1 MGDKAEGKGTQ
12 DTQLKSN
19 PKSQD
24 SGPSSAKD
32 DGPRRDR
39 DRDRRDRPPKEG
51 GGGGRFRDRRRENK
65 DSYSEVSDSHNSK
78 TGGQG
83 RDRVDKNVSNKRPQS
98 ARDRGSGDSRH
109 GDRNRPRGDS
119 RGESRSDHGKDGG
132 KQRQED
138 RRRDRVD
145 DRPKSSRE
153 RDRTHRDRDRRDSD
167 RSSSG
172 KTTSKEDKKG
182 RDSKREPKKTK
193 EELKKEEE
201 ERKKRMEE
209 ERLLAEQK
217 KAEEEQKRLEEE
229 ERRKEE
235 ERKRQEEEQ
244 RQREEEEA
252 RRKEE
257 EQKQAHEMAVEAE
270 ERIRAKNE
278 LRTTNLH
285 AGDNRPEEGFFS
297 KLDSSL
303 KKNTAFVKK
312 LKTITEQQR
321 ESLTKEFNSLN
332 LTKYIG
338 EAVNSFVEAKLKMS
352 DVNCAVHLCSKFH
365 QRYAE
370 FTPQLLQAWNKSFQ
384 ARRDDKEEKK
394 KEKGDKLRVDIR
406 QVAELTVAGVFTD
419 KEGLPLVA
427 SQLKAL
433 IDGDKEAHNNLTIIS
448 SFCRH
453 CGEDYAGLVPRKN
466 RSLADKYNVILPKS
480 EVFPCEIQGKC
491 RQLLKDYFTSLV
503 KHLQRDHKALQNQAW
518 NNRRTLQTK
527 GELSEERQKA
537 FEDAQAAYQKLLM
550 NASTLADLL
559 DEDMPDL
566 PEDDF
571 KEEEEGNVDIF
582 LAIKGGDGEIGEN
595 TLWEDEETRSFYENL
610 PNLKEFL
617 PAILFKDS
625 EKKSNE
631 QEAEAEAD
639 TPEDT
644 VEALEEE
651 MSNME
656 LAEAVEVVEAE
667 AEAEAEADADSSQAE
682 MSVEDIEKEILGSV
696 EDVDDDAEGASGSS
710 TKMLLEGF
718 LQQLPNCVNREFIDN
733 AGLEFCMNM
742 NNKTNRR
749 KLVRALFTVH
759 RTRIDLLPFYSRL
772 VATLQP
778 CTPDVA
784 DDLVAMLKGDFKF
797 HVRKKDQINLESKLK
812 TVRFIGE
819 MTKFSVFPKK
829 ETLHCLKMLLLDF
842 RHHQIEMA
850 CALLESCGR
859 FLYRSPDSH
868 LRTKVLLEQMMRKKM
883 VMHMDERYTTLIEN
897 AFYYCNPPEVERAP
911 IKIRP
916 PMHEY
921 IRKLLYKDLSKITT
935 EKVLRQMRKLNWQ
948 EEDTCRYAIKS
959 LTRVWN
965 VKYNNVHC
973 VANML
978 AGLVPYQENVGILI
992 VDGILEEIRLGMEI
1006 NDPKYNQRR
1015 VSAAKYLGELYNY
1028 RLVESAVIFKTL
1040 YSFITFGVSLD
1051 AAVPSPLDPPE
1062 HMFRIRLVCV
1072 LLDTCGQYF
1081 DRGSSKRKLDCFLI
1095 YFQRYI
1101 WVKKS
1106 NPTWTEA
1113 HPFPIEVDFM
1123 VSDTVETL
1131 RPKLKLSTSQEEAV
1145 KAVEELEQEYRNKFS
1160 LPGQP
1165 EVQQSV
1171 TTQEGLTTIAEG
1183 EEEAEPTPQVD
1194 LSQQVG
1200 ALSIQEVDD
1209 YEGSDQEEM
1218 AYEQDGSQSGSQT
1231 ESQSQSQHHTGME
1244 HADEAEEE
1252 GDYDDDDDEEDD
1264 DEDEMLDSAG
1274 ETEDDDEVTLLM
1286 GGPKLVKCAED
1297 EDFMSAFDK
1306 MLAENI
1312 QHRSTETVK
1321 VPTLDIAIPQNM
1333 KVKAKAAPVEPRPE
1347 SPTDTVNFV
1356 LMTRRGNKAQYHN
1369 LDIPVTSD
1377 LAINLRN
1384 REQAELEEKQ
1394 RLKQLTLDIHEKM
1407 EEEELQESLA
1417 ALNRPGPANLNRER
1431 RPKYQPPK
1439 GAPNAD
1445 LIFSTGGKRR

>member
-1 MGDKAEGKGTQ
+1 MGDKAEGKSAP
-12 DTQLKSN
+12 DTKLKSN
-19 PKSQD
+19 AKSQD
-24 SGPSSAKD
+24 LPPAKD
-32 DGPRRDR
+32 DGPKR

-51 GGGGRFRDRRRENK
+51 GGGGRFRDRRKESK
-65 DSYSEVSDSHNSK
+65 DELSDGRNSK

-83 RDRVDKNVSNKRPQS
+83 KDRVEKNGGGGNKRPQS
-98 ARDRGSGDSRH
+98 ARDRGSGEGRH
-109 GDRNRPRGDS
+109 GDRNRPRADS
-119 RGESRSDHGKDGG
+119 RGEVRSDHGKDAG
-132 KQRQED
+132 KPRQED
-138 RRRDRVD
+138 RRSDRPD
-145 DRPKSSRE
+145 DRPKSSRD
-153 RDRTHRDRDRRDSD
+153 RDRNRRDRRDSD
-167 RSSSG
+167 KTAAG
-172 KTTSKEDKKG
+172 KPTGKDDKKG
-182 RDSKREPKKTK
+182 KDSKREPKKTK

-235 ERKRQEEEQ
+235 EKKRQEEEQ
-244 RQREEEEA
+244 RRREEEEA

-270 ERIRAKNE
+270 ERIRAKKQ

-352 DVNCAVHLCSKFH
+352 DVSCAVHLCSLFH

-370 FTPQLLQAWNKSFQ
+370 FTPQLLQTWNKSFQ

-394 KEKGDKLRVDIR
+394 KEKGDKLRVDLR

-433 IDGDKEAHNNLTIIS
+433 IDGDKEVHNNLTVLS

-480 EVFPCEIQGKC
+480 EVFPSEIQGKC

-503 KHLQRDHKALQNQAW
+503 KHLQKDHKALQNQAW

-527 GELSEERQKA
+527 GELSEDRQKS

-582 LAIKGGDGEIGEN
+582 LAIKGGEGEIGEN

-625 EKKSNE
+625 EKKSKE
-631 QEAEAEAD
+631 QEAEAD

-651 MSNME
+651 MSNLE
-656 LAEAVEVVEAE
+656 LAEAVEVAEAE
-667 AEAEAEADADSSQAE
+667 AEAEAEGDTDSAQAE
-682 MSVEDIEKEILGSV
+682 MSVEDIEKEILGTV
-696 EDVDDDAEGASGSS
+696 EDVDEDTEGASGSS

-784 DDLVAMLKGDFKF
+784 DDLVAMLKGDFRF

-819 MTKFSVFPKK
+819 MTKFGVFPKK

-868 LRTKVLLEQMMRKKM
+868 LRTKVLLEQMMRKKT
-883 VMHMDERYTTLIEN
+883 VMHMNERYTTLIEN
-897 AFYYCNPPEVERAP
+897 AFYYCNPPEVERTP
-911 IKIRP
+911 VKVRP

-1051 AAVPSPLDPPE
+1051 SAVPSPLDPPE

-1106 NPTWTEA
+1106 HPTWTEA

-1131 RPKLKLSTSQEEAV
+1131 RPKLNLSTSQEEAV
-1145 KAVEELEQEYRNKFS
+1145 KAVEELEQEYRNKYS

-1165 EVQQSV
+1165 EVQQPV

-1183 EEEAEPTPQVD
+1183 EEGAEPTPQVD
-1194 LSQQVG
+1194 LSQHVG

-1231 ESQSQSQHHTGME
+1231 ESQSQSQHHTGLD
-1244 HADEAEEE
+1244 HADEAGEE
-1252 GDYDDDDDEEDD
+1252 GDYDDEEEEEEE
-1264 DEDEMLDSAG
+1264 EDEMLDSAG

-1333 KVKAKAAPVEPRPE
+1333 KVKAKAAPIEPKPE

-1384 REQAELEEKQ
+1384 REQEAVE
-1394 RLKQLTLDIHEKM
+1394 
-1407 EEEELQESLA
+1407 
-1417 ALNRPGPANLNRER
+1417 RER
-1431 RPKYQPPK
+1431 QDGPCRGLRGRSAQGTAPGHHQQQTALPKTRLTHHTTDARGTHQGPT
-1439 GAPNAD
+1439 A
-1445 LIFSTGGKRR
+1445 IQQRRGVHLWLAVFGFHWQG